1 MSALPQRVAR
11 VARGDLKDLPEI
23 SATEAKNS
31 FGRAFEAA
39 LTHGAVAIT
48 KRNQPKAVLL
58 SVETYQALVER
69 RHEPLRSLAQ
79 EFDSL
84 LESLQKPAARQAL
97 DDAFNADAATLGRAA
112 VAAATGS

>member
-1 MSALPQRVAR
+1 MSALPQRIAR

-39 LTHGAVAIT
+39 LAHGAVAIT

-79 EFDSL
+79 EFDGL

-97 DDAFNADAATLGRAA
+97 DDAFNADAAALGRAA